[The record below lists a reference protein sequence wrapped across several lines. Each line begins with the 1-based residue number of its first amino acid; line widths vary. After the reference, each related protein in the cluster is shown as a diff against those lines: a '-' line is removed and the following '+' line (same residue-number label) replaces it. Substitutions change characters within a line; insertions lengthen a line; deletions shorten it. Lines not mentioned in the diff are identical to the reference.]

1 MVPCSLEKMNLTKNA
16 TANYFSENVIL
27 SLKKKCVTVPFLLCF
42 ILYFRAICK
51 YKPPGAYIRRGDLKE
66 DFLSY
71 DFFFLGGGGRAYI
84 WRGLFSEFYHIPKI
98 VKDHFID

>member
-16 TANYFSENVIL
+16 TANYFSENAIL
-27 SLKKKCVTVPFLLCF
+27 SFKKKCVTVPFLLCF

-51 YKPPGAYIRRGDLKE
+51 YKPPGAYIRRGDLTE
-66 DFLSY
+66 DFLW
-71 DFFFLGGGGRAYI
+71 GGGRAYI